1 MILNLLPNPA
11 LDKTVVVEGFETGKI
26 HRPGEV
32 LILAGGKGFNFAR
45 SLKNLGVDS
54 LVVAPLGGLLGNYLL
69 ELAKTDSLACDP
81 QPVKA
86 ELRTC
91 LTIIDPAAQYRLTEL
106 YEKGKPLE
114 ETEWANL
121 ISRTISHFPEA
132 QFLTISGSFPPGV
145 PESGLVAL
153 LQEAN
158 RINLLVLIDSYGAQV
173 KRVFNL
179 APALLK
185 INQHEAAELTGL
197 RVNNPSEAIQ
207 AARKLQRQ
215 GIAQVVI
222 TLGKFG
228 AMGLTAQG
236 ESFSWA
242 SPPVTPVVSAVG
254 SGDALFAGIAM
265 GLAKG
270 WSLPEALRWG
280 VAAGAA
286 NTLQI
291 GAGRFELQQV
301 EQLLPSNPIEGA

>member
-26 HRPGEV
+26 HRPGEA

-69 ELAKTDSLACDP
+69 ELAKTDSLTCDP

-121 ISRTISHFPEA
+121 ISRTISHFSEA

-158 RINLLVLIDSYGAQV
+158 RINLPVLIDSYGIQV

-179 APALLK
+179 VPALLK

-197 RVNNPSEAIQ
+197 RVNKPSEAIQ
-207 AARKLQRQ
+207 AARNLQKQ

-222 TLGKFG
+222 TLGKLG
-228 AMGLTAQG
+228 AVGLTAQG

-270 WSLPEALRWG
+270 WYLPEALRWG

-301 EQLLPSNPIEGA
+301 KRLLPSSPIGDA